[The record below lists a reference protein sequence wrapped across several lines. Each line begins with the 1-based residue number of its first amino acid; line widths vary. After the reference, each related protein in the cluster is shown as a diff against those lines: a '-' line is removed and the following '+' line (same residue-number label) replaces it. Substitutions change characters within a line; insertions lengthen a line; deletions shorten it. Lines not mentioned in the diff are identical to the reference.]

1 MGLRAY
7 PLLRVLR
14 LAVSPLRR
22 VTFDK
27 RLKSNQKVLPQ
38 RSALAGA
45 RVPSLRDSSGGIA
58 SGLLR
63 CTSSRCVRLRRT
75 VAALPPPDKSLHSAC
90 RRGRH
95 GKIKSFRRADTR
107 PLSGAASPRAVHTV
121 KNCGSQPVG
130 DGGLTADQFPTD
142 HPQSNCGSGLARE
155 GGLIAEQSPTECTPS
170 NCRSQPAGDGGLIA
184 EQSPTE
190 CTPSNSRSQPAGE
203 GGLYSRP
210 ISN

>member
-1 MGLRAY
+1 MAALGPTRFLGGGEY
-7 PLLRVLR
+7 PFFWVLR

-22 VTFDK
+22 VTFYK
-27 RLKSNQKVLPQ
+27 RLKSNPKRLPQ
-38 RSALAGA
+38 RSALAVA

-75 VAALPPPDKSLHSAC
+75 VATLPPPDKPLHSAC

-121 KNCGSQPVG
+121 KNCGSQPAG
-130 DGGLTADQFPTD
+130 DGGLTADQFPTECL
-142 HPQSNCGSGLARE
+142 QSRWELACQRWR
-155 GGLIAEQSPTECTPS
+155 PY
-170 NCRSQPAGDGGLIA
+170 SQ
-184 EQSPTE
+184 
-190 CTPSNSRSQPAGE
+190 
-203 GGLYSRP
+203 P
-210 ISN
+210 ISNCLYSIQL